1 MIFGIRTNAIRCCS
15 AFNYK
20 AKKELT
26 VKSNSF
32 TSKIVIMAA
41 AMFVVFAGSRLSAGG
56 GSQTQPGASTAPAAS
71 SVAGKSIVRVG
82 IQNDPGTL
90 APFTS
95 RNGGMIAVYRTIYE
109 YLIDRDTFGGDMVG
123 CLMKSWRQVDNLTYH
138 ITLYDYIVDSAG
150 NKMIASD
157 VKFSY
162 ETGISLGT
170 QPKLSIIDTISI
182 VDQYTAAFKFKSP
195 LALGDLEAI
204 WSEIPVITEAAYK
217 ASPDKMA
224 TNPISTNAYKV
235 TGVSSGSKIV
245 LQKTGKYW
253 QTDSSKMPLAAK
265 SNVDTI
271 EFHIIREAAQLA
283 IALETGA
290 IDVTTNIA
298 NIQQVSRFQSGGN
311 LANNFTVRD
320 FLNNL
325 CYTLL
330 FNNEKGNV
338 FANNL
343 PLRQAVAYAI
353 DTKGIVDGVFGG
365 NGIALKTLGS
375 SKYGDY
381 IKAWDDRPYYEYDLA
396 KAKALMSQAGYPN
409 GGLKIKL
416 LILNLETYVNMAAVI
431 QGYLSQI
438 GITAEI
444 VAYEAAMFKSIQ
456 NDPAAFD
463 LVIDTFGS
471 TDYIV
476 NVWKLFLDSR
486 NYNGHTVNFVT
497 DSRLQSLLEQ
507 SITTQGHTT
516 ANIDAL
522 HTYLY
527 DTTYAYGLAVDT
539 GFIVSNK
546 RVTNVVL
553 DSRNCII
560 PGACSYDFSK

>member
-1 MIFGIRTNAIRCCS
+1 
-15 AFNYK
+15 
-20 AKKELT
+20 
-26 VKSNSF
+26 
-32 TSKIVIMAA
+32 
-41 AMFVVFAGSRLSAGG
+41 MFVVFAGGRLSAGG
-56 GSQTQPGASTAPAAS
+56 GSQPSGVSTAPAVS
-71 SVAGKSIVRVG
+71 PVAGKSIVRVG

-90 APFTS
+90 APFNS

-109 YLIDRDTFGGDMVG
+109 YLIDRDAFGGEMVG
-123 CLMKSWRQVDNLTYH
+123 CLMKSWKQADNLTYH

-150 NKMIASD
+150 NKMTASD

-170 QPKLSIIDTISI
+170 QPKLSIIDTISV

-224 TNPISTNAYKV
+224 TTPISTNAYKV
-235 TGVSSGSKIV
+235 TEVSSGSKIV

-265 SNVDTI
+265 SNVDVI

-290 IDVTTNIA
+290 IDITTNIA
-298 NIQQVSRFQSGGN
+298 NIQQVSRFQSGGA
-311 LANNFTVRD
+311 LANNFTVRN

-330 FNNEKGNV
+330 FNNERGNV

-343 PLRQAVAYAI
+343 ALRQAVAYAI

-375 SKYGDY
+375 SKYGGY
-381 IKAWDDRPYYEYDLA
+381 IKTWDNRPYYEYDLA

-409 GGLKIKL
+409 GGLKVKL
-416 LILNLETYVNMAAVI
+416 LTVNMETYVNMAAIV

-444 VAYEAAMFKSIQ
+444 AAYEAAMFKSIQ
-456 NDPAAFD
+456 NDPTAFD

-476 NVWKLFLDSR
+476 NVWKLFLDAR
-486 NYNGHTVNFVT
+486 NYNGHTVNFVI
-497 DSRLQSLLEQ
+497 DNKLQSLLEQ
-507 SITTQGHTT
+507 CVTVQGHTA

-527 DTTYAYGLAVDT
+527 DTTYAYGLAVDA
-539 GFIVSNK
+539 GFVVSNK
-546 RVTNVVL
+546 RVTDILL
-553 DSRNCII
+553 DSRNCLI